1 MVNIE
6 YMVKI
11 MKNDNKQPVTNHQ
24 SPITIFLKGFCMG
37 AADVVPGVS
46 GGTMAL
52 ILNIYTRLINAI
64 KSFDLAWVAGCLRLD
79 MRAITGRPDWPFIIP
94 LLIGIAGALF
104 FFTRVVPLPMLLETH
119 PEAVYGLFFGLIL
132 GSILVLVPHTGR
144 LNLRNIL
151 VLAAGT
157 ALGLFFFN
165 LVPMET
171 PEAGWF
177 IFLSG
182 ALAISAMILP
192 GISGSF
198 VLLMLKKYSYI
209 FNAIGHLD
217 FSVLIPFALGIVTGL
232 ALFSRFLSW
241 LLARYRQLT
250 LQVINGLLIGS
261 LWVIWPFQHRE
272 FEIIHGKQLLVHTSP
287 AFPDHFN
294 GDVMLS
300 VALMITGLVV
310 VLVINRLANNVNA
323 TQA

>member
-1 MVNIE
+1 
-6 YMVKI
+6 
-11 MKNDNKQPVTNHQ
+11 
-24 SPITIFLKGFCMG
+24 MG
-37 AADVVPGVS
+37 TADVVPGVS

-64 KSFDLAWVAGCLRLD
+64 KSFDLAWVIACLRLD
-79 MRAITGRPDWPFIIP
+79 FRTIAGRPDWVFIIP
-94 LLIGIAGALF
+94 LLAGIAGALF
-104 FFTRVVPLPMLLETH
+104 FFTRIVPLPVLLETH
-119 PEAVYGLFFGLIL
+119 PEPVYGLFFGLIL
-132 GSILVLVPHTGR
+132 GSIFVLVPHTGR

-177 IFLSG
+177 VFLSG

-217 FSVLIPFALGIVTGL
+217 FSVLIPFVLGIVTGL
-232 ALFSRFLSW
+232 VLFSRFLSW
-241 LLARYRQLT
+241 LLARYHQLT
-250 LQVINGLLIGS
+250 LLIINGLLIGS
-261 LWVIWPFQHRE
+261 LWVIWPFQQRQY
-272 FEIIHGKQLLVHTSP
+272 EIIHGKQYLVYTSP
-287 AFPDHFN
+287 VFPGSFN

-310 VLVINRLANNVNA
+310 VLVIHRLANSVTA